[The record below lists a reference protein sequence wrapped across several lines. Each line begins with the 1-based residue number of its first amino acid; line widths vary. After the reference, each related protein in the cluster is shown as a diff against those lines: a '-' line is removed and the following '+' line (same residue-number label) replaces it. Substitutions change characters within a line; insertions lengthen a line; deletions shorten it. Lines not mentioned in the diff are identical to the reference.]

1 MRQLDPCAER
11 AGSGIA
17 TVMRRKR
24 SPRILGLA
32 FLALTVLALAT
43 GLSASPVP
51 TEMDLRL
58 QAWVLSGVSLDDILC
73 EDHGA
78 GHLGHGDGHCPL
90 CNLTAPPGLPA
101 VAPSLTDAD
110 QRILARIVLPQI
122 RRAEGRAR
130 DPALP
135 KRGPPALT

>member
-1 MRQLDPCAER
+1 
-11 AGSGIA
+11 
-17 TVMRRKR
+17 MRRKR

-32 FLALTVLALAT
+32 FLAMLVLALAT
-43 GLSASPVP
+43 GMTARPAP

-58 QAWVLSGVSLDDILC
+58 QAWAMAGVSLDDILC

-78 GHLGHGDGHCPL
+78 GDQGHGDGHCPL
-90 CNLTAPPGLPA
+90 CNLTAPTALRE
-101 VAPSLTDAD
+101 VTTSLTDAD

-130 DPALP
+130 DPAIP

>member
-1 MRQLDPCAER
+1 
-11 AGSGIA
+11 
-17 TVMRRKR
+17 MRRKR

-32 FLALTVLALAT
+32 FLALLALAMAT
-43 GLSASPVP
+43 GMTARPVP

-58 QAWVLSGVSLDDILC
+58 QAWVMAGVGLEDSLC

-78 GHLGHGDGHCPL
+78 GHGDHGDGHCPL
-90 CNLTAPPGLPA
+90 CNLTAPTGLHEVTA
-101 VAPSLTDAD
+101 SLTDAD
-110 QRILARIVLPQI
+110 QQIMARIVLPQI

-130 DPALP
+130 DPAIP